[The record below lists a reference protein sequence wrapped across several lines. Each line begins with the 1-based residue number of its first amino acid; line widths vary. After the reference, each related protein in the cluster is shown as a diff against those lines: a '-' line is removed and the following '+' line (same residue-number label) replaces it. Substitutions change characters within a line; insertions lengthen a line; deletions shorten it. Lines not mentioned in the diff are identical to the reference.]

1 VKVPFA
7 AACSPLGLKMKA
19 VKFAGAAVV
28 AVIIVVALLLV
39 IGIPSGFLTSKIAAR
54 VESTTGYRLTIDGAA
69 KISLWPTLNISLSDL
84 TLQNPRDRSGITKVT
99 IERVQVDMTLASA
112 WSGRPE
118 IREIVVTHPV
128 LYQPLLR
135 DRLPNADGSATSKPL
150 AADMDGVTID
160 RFKISNGEVAFARIR
175 DRIEGR
181 ISAIDADAVIGRD
194 RTVKVTGSARVYD
207 HPTKFDIKAT
217 TPASSERQA
226 TPVDFAIDMPDVLKS
241 QLTGRADMRLNGDV
255 VMING
260 INGTLGDGNFNG
272 WASVDIASKPLVKL
286 DLDFQRLTIPQSQ
299 SSQDASGQPWSD
311 APIDVSGLN
320 YVDAQVRISATEAI
334 FGQARLAPLAIDAKL
349 AGGVLKAGTANLG
362 AYGGQVSGEVIL
374 DATSGAPSFAMHSD
388 IVGVRALPLLQGL
401 ADFDRIDGKLQAKLA
416 LRSAGRSQRAL
427 MANMQG
433 TAFVSFQDGAI
444 RGINIAQMLRSLT
457 TSKLSGWQ
465 DNQNSNQNAS
475 QDQNKEQTTDLTQ
488 LSASFRIDK
497 GQAVTTDFNLIGPL
511 VRITGAGTIALDT
524 KMMGFR
530 VEPKLVMTTE
540 GQGRTSEPVG
550 FGIPVMISG
559 PWSQPQ
565 IYPDMAGMM
574 DNPDAAYAKL
584 REMGKGLFGPDG
596 AKLGD
601 ILGSFGLG
609 TTTQGN
615 NAAGNTNP
623 QIQLPNNMPMPGGQ
637 LGEAI
642 GNLIQQGLSNS
653 PLTSSPPSSNPGG
666 SIRSRSLTGTSA
678 TPAAQASPAPPN
690 QAPSQDQSPQAPS
703 PQPPPVAQQDSQPM
717 NDVMRQLF
725 NR

>member
-1 VKVPFA
+1 
-7 AACSPLGLKMKA
+7 MRA

-28 AVIIVVALLLV
+28 VVIIVVALLLV

-54 VESTTGYRLTIDGAA
+54 VESATGYRLTIDGGA
-69 KISLWPTLNISLSDL
+69 KISLWPTLNITLNDL
-84 TLQNPRDRSGITKVT
+84 TLANPRDRSGITKVT
-99 IERVQVDMTLASA
+99 IERVQVDMTLSSA
-112 WSGRPE
+112 WSGKPE

-135 DRLPNADGSATSKPL
+135 DRLPNAADGSAASKPL
-150 AADMDGVTID
+150 AADMDDVTID

-181 ISAIDADAVIGRD
+181 ISAIDADAIIGRD
-194 RTVKVTGSARVYD
+194 RKIKVTGSARVYD

-217 TPASSERQA
+217 TPAPGGRQA

-260 INGTLGDGNFNG
+260 INGTFGDGTFNG

-299 SSQDASGQPWSD
+299 TPEGAAGQPWSD

-334 FGQARLAPLAIDAKL
+334 FGQARLAPLALDAKL

-362 AYGGQVSGEVIL
+362 AYGGQVSGELIL

-388 IVGVRALPLLQGL
+388 IVGVRALPLFQSV
-401 ADFDRIDGKLQAKLA
+401 ADFDKIDGKLQAKLA

-433 TAFVSFQDGAI
+433 TAFVNFQDGAI
-444 RGINIAQMLRSLT
+444 RGINVAQMIRSLT
-457 TSKLSGWQ
+457 TSKLTGWQ
-465 DNQNSNQNAS
+465 DSSQNSNQSSSQNAN
-475 QDQNKEQTTDLTQ
+475 QEQTTDLTQ
-488 LSASFRIDK
+488 LSASFHIDK
-497 GQAVTTDFNLIGPL
+497 GQAVTTDFNLVGPL

-530 VEPKLVMTTE
+530 VEPKIVMTTE

-609 TTTQGN
+609 TTQGGNTAGN
-615 NAAGNTNP
+615 NTAGNTTP

-642 GNLIQQGLSNS
+642 GNLIQQGLSGSPMSNGPTSNS
-653 PLTSSPPSSNPGG
+653 PPATSPGSG
-666 SIRSRSLTGTSA
+666 IRSRSLPGAGTSTSP
-678 TPAAQASPAPPN
+678 TPSQAPAQA
-690 QAPSQDQSPQAPS
+690 QTQDQSPQASS
-703 PQPPPVAQQDSQPM
+703 PQAPPVAQQDSQPM